1 MATTQSTNS
10 EEAPI
15 TPKKSSMLLDPNEYN
30 KSDNAANSH
39 QRNDSS
45 YSRNFSLIDMY
56 GEEAASSPTGPDS
69 NDHGSTSDE
78 QLDYQMLQS
87 LDEFSFG
94 EISTDHNVSQQTI
107 TQIRDTPTPQPPQH
121 DEDDDDEDRLE
132 IRQQYV
138 IPTSMGN
145 ETKIL
150 NSPFDRYGFR
160 KSSTHHGFTLEEYND
175 WFKEYSEYSYRRK
188 KKWELLMKS
197 HGLPIQEDD
206 PVPTRFPPKS
216 DKVKKMIR
224 KGIPP
229 EWRGNAWFFYAG
241 GYDKLNRNAGVY
253 HQIVENTKNI
263 HNKDTEVI
271 ERDLHRTFP
280 DNIYFNES
288 IDANGNTLTVPLHS
302 KETPL
307 IKSLRRVLIAFA
319 HYQPQIG
326 YCQSLNFLAG
336 LLLLFMEEERAFWM
350 LVILTERIIPKVHS
364 ADLEGVHTDQGVLM
378 LCVKEYIPQLWSIL
392 GTTFEGERLSDDQIL
407 SKLPPVTLVTSSWF
421 MSLFVGIMPTETTLR
436 IWDILWCEGSK
447 TVFRFSLT
455 ILKLCLDNPE
465 FDGAKHSPGGEA
477 DQIELFQ
484 FVQNFPKKILDC
496 SNLVDLCFKK
506 IGGYGF
512 GSLSQDEINK
522 CREFVSKQREMMN
535 YKRRLSTKMTS
546 EERYTL
552 MNSSDGQL
560 DGNNDIHDVY
570 GFHRPIMGGVVW
582 NRSIS
587 NKMKKTFA
595 KRNSSRSST

>member
-1 MATTQSTNS
+1 MATQPSAEVPT
-10 EEAPI
+10 PI
-15 TPKKSSMLLDPNEYN
+15 KSSMLLDPNEYN
-30 KSDNAANSH
+30 ESGSASNSH

-56 GEEAASSPTGPDS
+56 GDEAPNSPIVTDS
-69 NDHGSTSDE
+69 NDYGSVSDE
-78 QLDYQMLQS
+78 QLDSQMIKS

-94 EISTDHNVSQQTI
+94 EASNEYNISQSTVNQIDMLNQQ
-107 TQIRDTPTPQPPQH
+107 PQQVERNQ
-121 DEDDDDEDRLE
+121 DLE
-132 IRQQYV
+132 FREEYV
-138 IPTSMGN
+138 LPTSTEN
-145 ETKIL
+145 EKKIL
-150 NSPFDRYGFR
+150 KSPFDRYGFR
-160 KSSTHHGFTLEEYND
+160 KSSTHHGITLEDYND
-175 WFKEYSEYSYRRK
+175 WFKDYSEYSNRRK
-188 KKWELLMKS
+188 KKWEILMRN
-197 HGLPIQEDD
+197 HGLPIQDGD
-206 PVPTRFPPKS
+206 PTPTRFPPKS

-224 KGIPP
+224 KGIPS

-241 GYDKLNRNAGVY
+241 GYDKLNRNVGVY

-280 DNIYFNES
+280 DNRYFNAS
-288 IDANGNTLTVPLHS
+288 INADGTTTTGIPIES

-307 IKSLRRVLIAFA
+307 IESLRRVLIAFA
-319 HYQPQIG
+319 HYEPQIG

-336 LLLLFMEEERAFWM
+336 LLLLFMNEERSFWM

-378 LCVKEYIPQLWSIL
+378 LCVKEYIPQLWGIL

-447 TVFRFSLT
+447 TVFRFALT
-455 ILKLCLDNPE
+455 ILKFCLDSPE
-465 FDGAKHSPGGEA
+465 FSGAKRTPGAEA

-522 CREFVSKQREMMN
+522 CREFVSKQREKLN

-560 DGNNDIHDVY
+560 SGDNDIHDVY